1 MAKIEQLE
9 LTIKDKGIH
18 CAGCEARIQILLTR
32 LPGVE
37 QVKAEYKTQRV
48 HLTLDSERVSLDQVR
63 EKLENMGYK
72 TAQ

>member
-1 MAKIEQLE
+1 MSQKVNLKVISQER
-9 LTIKDKGIH
+9 TIH

-37 QVKAEYKTQRV
+37 QVKAEYKTQMV
-48 HLTLDSERVSLDQVR
+48 HLTMDSEIVSLEQVR
-63 EKLENMGYK
+63 EKLEDMGYK